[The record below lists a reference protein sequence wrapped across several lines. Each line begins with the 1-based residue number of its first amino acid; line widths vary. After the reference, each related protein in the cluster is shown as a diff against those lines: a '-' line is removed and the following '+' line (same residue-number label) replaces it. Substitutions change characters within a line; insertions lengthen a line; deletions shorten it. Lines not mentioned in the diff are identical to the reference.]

1 MISVKGVSKSFGAT
15 RALKD
20 IDFEIAGGEAVL
32 IEGPNGSGKTTL
44 LKTIAGLLRPSSGS
58 VEIDGRSPVEA
69 RRMIGYLAHEPH
81 LYPHL
86 TLLENLGFFADLYD
100 VTRDAPAAWLEKVRL
115 VHRADALTGTL
126 SRGELQRAAIARVL
140 LHDPDV
146 VLADEPF
153 AGLDEATAASIPEL
167 IRREGRTL
175 LLATH
180 DLEKAW
186 LLAERVATLDNGKL
200 IDWRRH

>member
-1 MISVKGVSKSFGAT
+1 MISVRGVSKSFGAT
-15 RALKD
+15 KALKGV
-20 IDFEIAGGEAVL
+20 DFEVGGGEAVL

-44 LKTIAGLLRPSSGS
+44 LKTIAGLLRPSSGI
-58 VEIDGRSPVEA
+58 VEIDGRSPLEA
-69 RRMIGYLAHEPH
+69 RRVIGYLGHESH

-86 TLLENLGFFADLYD
+86 TLLENLAFFADLYD
-100 VTRDAPAAWLEKVRL
+100 MTQDAPAAWLEKVRL
-115 VHRADALTGTL
+115 VHRKDALAGTL

-153 AGLDEATAASIPEL
+153 AGLDEATASSIPEL
-167 IRREGRTL
+167 IHREGRTL